1 MIDNGWC
8 YNPSA
13 STMES
18 IIALDL
24 ETTGLDPRLDTII
37 EIGAVRFRGSRVE
50 DTWNTLVNPGRP
62 LHPAIVALTG
72 INDAMLANAPRLSQV
87 LSDLDH
93 FVGDQ
98 PILGHNIRFDL
109 GFLQPKGLFK
119 LNHALD
125 TYDLA
130 AVLLPTA
137 GRYGLA
143 ALASALNI
151 PVRSS
156 HRALD
161 DAQTTRQIFLR
172 FYDIA
177 SELPV
182 PLLEEITRLGAEVEW
197 GAGWVFDAILDEHSE
212 GAKPQASDKVSLTRF
227 FHKPDVQPESL
238 SPAAHHQSLDDEEI
252 AATLEPAG
260 PFAKH
265 FPEFE
270 HRPQQVTMLRA
281 VARAFSDSQHLL
293 VEAGTGT
300 GKSMAY
306 LIPALHW
313 ASINGE
319 RVIISTNTINLQ
331 DQLFQKDIPDLRKIL
346 STDYH
351 AAILKGRANY
361 LCPRR
366 LMSMRQIGPRS
377 AEEMRLLAKVLV
389 WLHNGGTGD
398 RSEIN
403 LPTREM
409 LPWSLLSAEGEDCS
423 ADTCLEQTGGVCPYY
438 QAHLAAESAHV
449 VIVNHAL
456 LLADIATGNRVIPEY
471 RYLIVD
477 EAHHLEEATTR
488 SLSFNVRERTVIHL
502 LRDLG
507 GPSGGL
513 LRQVIE
519 LARAEL
525 PKSVFERV
533 EQAISGISDQI
544 KDCIQLGQE
553 FFTTLG
559 EFMAQSREGKPVGPY
574 GQRMRI
580 VPATR
585 TLPNWSDVEIAWE
598 NMRTPLASV
607 TDILKDMSDELADLV
622 ESGASTAENLSL
634 ATRITS
640 RNLADVYTNLDNM
653 IFEPDPQTIYWI
665 EVQMAEGA
673 LTLHAAPLEVGPLVE
688 KFLWH
693 EKESVVMT
701 SATLT
706 TGGDFDYIRRRLNA
720 VDADELPLGSPFD
733 YETSTLLYLV
743 NDIPEPAQ
751 RKEYQRAVQDT
762 LISLCRETHG
772 RTLVLFTSNDQLRRT
787 ARAISDPL
795 TSDGVQVFEQSAG
808 ASRHALLESF
818 RTTKGAVLLGTRSFW
833 EGVDVPGEALSVLVI
848 VRLPFHV
855 PSDPIVAARSDT
867 FDSPFDE
874 YTVPEAVLRFR
885 QGFGRLIRTQSDRG
899 IVVVLDRRII
909 SKSYGKKF
917 VDSLPRSTVR
927 VGSMAD
933 LPDSAT
939 RWLGI

>member
-1 MIDNGWC
+1 
-8 YNPSA
+8 
-13 STMES
+13 MES

-37 EIGAVRFRGSRVE
+37 EIGVVRFRGPRVE
-50 DTWNTLVNPGRP
+50 DTWSTLVNPGRP

-72 INDAMLANAPRLSQV
+72 INDAMLANAPRLTQV
-87 LSDLDH
+87 LGDLDQ
-93 FVGDQ
+93 FVGDH
-98 PILGHNIRFDL
+98 PILGHNIHFDL
-109 GFLQPKGLFK
+109 SFLKPKGLFQ
-119 LNHALD
+119 LNQALD

-137 GRYGLA
+137 GRYGLS
-143 ALASALNI
+143 ALASALSI

-172 FYDIA
+172 FYEIA
-177 SELPV
+177 RELPAS
-182 PLLEEITRLGAEVEW
+182 LIDEIARLGAEVEW
-197 GAGWVFDAILDEHSE
+197 GAGWVFDSIQDEITID
-212 GAKPQASDKVSLTRF
+212 KDPQTTEKVTLAHF
-227 FHKPDVQPESL
+227 FSTPETQL
-238 SPAAHHQSLDDEEI
+238 EPMTPAERRVKLDDEEI

-260 PFAKH
+260 PFSKH
-265 FPEFE
+265 FPDFE

-281 VARAFSDSQHLL
+281 IARAFSDSQHLL

-313 ASINGE
+313 SSTNGE

-331 DQLFQKDIPDLRKIL
+331 DQLFLKDIPDLSKIL
-346 STDYH
+346 GSDYR
-351 AAILKGRANY
+351 ASVLKGRANY

-403 LPTREM
+403 LPPREA
-409 LPWSLLSAEGEDCS
+409 LPWSHLSAEGEDCS
-423 ADTCLEQTGGVCPYY
+423 PDTCLEQTGGICPYY

-471 RYLIVD
+471 RYLVVD

-488 SLSFNVRERTVIHL
+488 SLSFNVRERTVIKL

-507 GPSGGL
+507 GPSEGL
-513 LRQVIE
+513 LGQVIA

-525 PKSVFERV
+525 PKSVSKRV
-533 EQAISGISDQI
+533 EKAISGISDQI

-553 FFTTLG
+553 FFVMLG
-559 EFMAQSREGKPVGPY
+559 EFMTQSREGKPVGPY

-585 TLPNWSDVEIAWE
+585 TLPHWSDVEIAWE
-598 NMRTPLASV
+598 NTRTPLASV
-607 TDILKDMSDELADLV
+607 VEILKDMSDELADLV
-622 ESGASTAENLSL
+622 ETGTTTAENLSL
-634 ATRITS
+634 ATRITA

-665 EVQMAEGA
+665 DVQMAEGA
-673 LTLHAAPLEVGPLVE
+673 LTLHAAPLDVGPL
-688 KFLWH
+688 
-693 EKESVVMT
+693 
-701 SATLT
+701 
-706 TGGDFDYIRRRLNA
+706 DA
-720 VDADELPLGSPFD
+720 VDADTLPLGSPFD

-772 RTLVLFTSNDQLRRT
+772 RALVLFTSNDQLRRT

-795 TSDGVQVFEQSAG
+795 TADGIQVFEQSAG

-818 RTTKGAVLLGTRSFW
+818 RSTKGAVLLGTRSFW
-833 EGVDVPGEALSVLVI
+833 EGVDVPGEALSVLAI
-848 VRLPFHV
+848 ARLPFHV
-855 PSDPIVAARSDT
+855 PTDPIVAARSET
-867 FDSPFDE
+867 YDSPFNE

-899 IVVVLDRRII
+899 IVVVLDRRIL
-909 SKSYGKKF
+909 SKSYGRTF

-933 LPDSAT
+933 LPGAAT